1 MNARTTDLKK
11 LESYYEKSGNQM
23 LLLYGRRGCQKE
35 ELIKEFVKNKKHFY
49 YRCRQASALEQRR
62 MMGKEIERQFDAKL
76 QRDTYDE
83 YFNRI
88 KSGDP
93 SKLVVVID
101 EAQYVI
107 KKDPEFIQSIVKL
120 RMKRLYP
127 GPVLILLV
135 SSSLVWARQEAAEAF
150 GEDAKRIDGQIEIEN
165 YNFLEAVRAFPRTSV
180 RDCIKIYGVLG
191 GVPAYLDKWDETQ
204 DIRSNIC
211 RLVLSPEGA
220 LFTEAENV
228 M

>member
-204 DIRSNIC
+204 DIRSKIC
-211 RLVLSPEGA
+211 RPL
-220 LFTEAENV
+220 T
-228 M
+228 